1 MATGGVT
8 RLWNEATNRMMPK
21 IDMTPNRLRA
31 SLAKTRST
39 SRNAVRSP
47 SGFNTQTPQKI
58 GVIAEFMYRI
68 GSIKAKPASW
78 KDMFFPE
85 VQRMPGD

>member
-1 MATGGVT
+1 M
-8 RLWNEATNRMMPK
+8 
-21 IDMTPNRLRA
+21 RA
-31 SLAKTRST
+31 
-39 SRNAVRSP
+39 
-47 SGFNTQTPQKI
+47 GYIFTQTPQKI